1 MALHR
6 NSIKGWKWAS
16 DVFAVMLI
24 LISITGLFI
33 LKGKKG
39 LTGRGKWLIAAGAL
53 PPLIVLLLNGML

>member
-1 MALHR
+1 MRRRGELRPDGGA
-6 NSIKGWKWAS
+6 A

-39 LTGRGKWLIAAGAL
+39 IAGRGKWFIAAGAL
-53 PPLIVLLLNGML
+53 PPIIAIVLSEIL